1 MCACVRAC
9 VRACALGVWYLLAI
23 PPWYLVR
30 AAARPFPQICV
41 SLTGPWMVPPLCAQ
55 GFDEY
60 MNLTLD
66 EAEEHDVANDT
77 RTKIGRILL
86 KGDNVSLM
94 QAV

>member
-1 MCACVRAC
+1 MR
-9 VRACALGVWYLLAI
+9 VRACARVWSLEMFSLLTA
-23 PPWYLVR
+23 VT
-30 AAARPFPQICV
+30 AAAAAACISFSFV
-41 SLTGPWMVPPLCAQ
+41 CAQ